1 MLYLHA
7 IWTKDNC
14 EEKVRIFTVEKE
26 FIKAVRECCY
36 SKGLAYSIEI
46 YFLEANDKIEQGRCL
61 GSRGLTPEQKQPIS
75 DEMFKKVRQF
85 LTEHPEYI
93 GI

>member
-14 EEKVRIFTVEKE
+14 EEKVRIFTVENE
-26 FIKAVRECCY
+26 FINAVRECCY

-46 YFLEANDKIEQGRCL
+46 YFLEANNKIEQGRCL
-61 GSRGLTPEQKQPIS
+61 GSRGLTPEQKQQIS
-75 DEMFKKVRQF
+75 DEMLKKVRQF
-85 LTEHPEYI
+85 LTEHPEYS

>member
-46 YFLEANDKIEQGRCL
+46 YFLEANNKIEQGRCL
-61 GSRGLTPEQKQPIS
+61 GSRGLTPDQKQQIS
-75 DEMFKKVRQF
+75 DEMFKKARQF
-85 LTEHPEYI
+85 LTEHPEYS

>member
-14 EEKVRIFTVEKE
+14 EEKVRIFTVENE
-26 FIKAVRECCY
+26 FINAVRECCC

-46 YFLEANDKIEQGRCL
+46 YFLEANNKIEQGRCL
-61 GSRGLTPEQKQPIS
+61 GSRGLTPDQKQQIS

-85 LTEHPEYI
+85 LTEHREYS

>member
-26 FIKAVRECCY
+26 FIQAVRECCY

-61 GSRGLTPEQKQPIS
+61 GSRGLPPEQKQQIS
-75 DEMFKKVRQF
+75 VRELF
-85 LTEHPEYI
+85 LPETHH
-93 GI
+93 GLQKSQDL